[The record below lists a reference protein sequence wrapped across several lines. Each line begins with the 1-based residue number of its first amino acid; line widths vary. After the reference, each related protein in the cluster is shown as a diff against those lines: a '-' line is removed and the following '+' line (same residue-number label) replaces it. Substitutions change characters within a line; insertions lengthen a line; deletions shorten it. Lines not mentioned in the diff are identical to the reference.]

1 MFARV
6 RSATAASIAILFAI
20 TGIAACG
27 GSDDDSTAAAA
38 DTAASAPTTV
48 ATGWQDDVEAYCDK
62 LVAGLDSVPEPEP
75 TPEGLA
81 TFIGALQAGVAD
93 LPGLDTITV
102 PADMQ
107 EDWDR
112 HRRGCRRVRCVAR
125 CRRAGE
131 RRGRRRGRADRAQ

>member
-27 GSDDDSTAAAA
+27 GSDDDSAAAA
-38 DTAASAPTTV
+38 DTVTSAPTTV

-62 LVAGLDSVPEPEP
+62 LVAGLGSVPEPEP

-81 TFIGALQAGVAD
+81 TFIGALQASVAD

-112 HRRGCRRVRCVAR
+112 IVEVA
-125 CRRAGE
+125 AGS
-131 RRGRRRGRADRAQ
+131 GASLDAAAQASAAGDAGAAQTSAQ